1 MANVNVAFGLKPIN
15 NAGSTPATSG
25 TNAYFIKS
33 DASAIFQGS
42 PVIATNDG
50 TIAVSSSASGDT
62 LKFIGV
68 FAGCEYVDATT
79 GKKKFSN
86 TWPGSGSANTNFDII
101 ANVYDNPMQ
110 RFIVCSDAT
119 LTDKATAI
127 TTIFENA
134 EFSAESNKGA
144 ANGNTTTGISTAQLD
159 VSTVDASDLSHPLPV
174 AAETQPDSRRAPDL
188 KATEVVTNTTC
199 FRFEYGLDRGCCQQE
214 DPACKI

>member
-1 MANVNVAFGLKPIN
+1 MANTNVAFGMKPVN
-15 NAGSTPATSG
+15 TAGSTPATSG
-25 TNAYFIKS
+25 TNAYHIKS

-42 PVIATNDG
+42 PVIATDDG
-50 TIAVSSSASGDT
+50 TIAVSGTASGDT

-110 RFIVCSDAT
+110 RFVVCSDGS
-119 LTDKATAI
+119 LTSKANAI
-127 TTIFENA
+127 TTIFESA

-144 ANGNTTTGISTAQLD
+144 ADGNTTTGISTAQLD
-159 VSTVDASDLSHPLPV
+159 VSTADAGDLSHPLKIVGIMDDPENADFT
-174 AAETQPDSRRAPDL
+174 AAGIPLIVMFNNHALLAGSAE
-188 KATEVVTNTTC
+188 ATVS
-199 FRFEYGLDRGCCQQE
+199 
-214 DPACKI
+214 